1 MVFLIGILIFNKFFL
16 QKILLKMRT
25 IFYQR
30 NYNTRRNSVR
40 SVLNLLQTNSCVIAN
55 AFYIHIRKL
64 T

>member
-1 MVFLIGILIFNKFFL
+1 
-16 QKILLKMRT
+16 MRT

-40 SVLNLLQTNSCVIAN
+40 SVLNLLQTYSGTIVN

>member
-1 MVFLIGILIFNKFFL
+1 
-16 QKILLKMRT
+16 MRT

-40 SVLNLLQTNSCVIAN
+40 SVLNILQTNSCIVAN